1 MKEGNSMMQELVYAA
16 EMLITQCATPAV
28 NLLFLANSMML
39 FEYLNQQQIVQ
50 SADAGRRKI
59 RFMLVAELVRG
70 QKWMLCDIVCCEVCD
85 YAK

>member
-1 MKEGNSMMQELVYAA
+1 MTNLVYAA

-28 NLLFLANSMML
+28 NLRSLANSMML

-59 RFMLVAELVRG
+59 RLILAAE
-70 QKWMLCDIVCCEVCD
+70 
-85 YAK
+85 